1 MAEKPP
7 NSGNGIDANELFNMA
22 KAATKARREKG
33 RITIPQKET
42 PDPVTKASDPDDA
55 QISEEENGN
64 FTIFFYLFFQFCVI
78 KISRIFPLFF
88 CSFPENSVQEEN
100 ADPKDNS
107 LPRKLKRKSRVVT
120 KRRFTKDDDLSNDEA
135 K

>member
-42 PDPVTKASDPDDA
+42 PDPVTKTSDPDDA
-55 QISEEENGN
+55 QISEEENGTFTN
-64 FTIFFYLFFQFCVI
+64 FLSFFPILC
-78 KISRIFPLFF
+78 
-88 CSFPENSVQEEN
+88 N
-100 ADPKDNS
+100 
-107 LPRKLKRKSRVVT
+107 
-120 KRRFTKDDDLSNDEA
+120 
-135 K
+135 

>member
-22 KAATKARREKG
+22 KAATKARREKL

-42 PDPVTKASDPDDA
+42 PDPVTKTSDPDDA

-64 FTIFFYLFFQFCVI
+64 FTNFFYLFCVI
-78 KISRIFPLFF
+78 KISRIFPPIFLLF
-88 CSFPENSVQEEN
+88 S
-100 ADPKDNS
+100 
-107 LPRKLKRKSRVVT
+107 RKFRTRRKC
-120 KRRFTKDDDLSNDEA
+120 
-135 K
+135 

>member
-22 KAATKARREKG
+22 KAATKARREKL

-42 PDPVTKASDPDDA
+42 PDPVTKTSDPDDA

-64 FTIFFYLFFQFCVI
+64 LTNFLSFFPILC
-78 KISRIFPLFF
+78 
-88 CSFPENSVQEEN
+88 N
-100 ADPKDNS
+100 
-107 LPRKLKRKSRVVT
+107 
-120 KRRFTKDDDLSNDEA
+120 
-135 K
+135 